1 MACISLSACY
11 SNPKNKNR
19 LEAFQKGDILMS
31 RHNMSGMDAASKL
44 LMANEAVAKD
54 AVNFILRKSGYA
66 VVQGSMQL
74 RNTEAIAIWTLSTT
88 RSLE

>member
-1 MACISLSACY
+1 
-11 SNPKNKNR
+11 
-19 LEAFQKGDILMS
+19 MS

-66 VVQGSMQL
+66 VVEGSMQL
-74 RNTEAIAIWTLSTT
+74 RNTEAIAKIPGIRRLYKKICNDVVWELDV
-88 RSLE
+88 